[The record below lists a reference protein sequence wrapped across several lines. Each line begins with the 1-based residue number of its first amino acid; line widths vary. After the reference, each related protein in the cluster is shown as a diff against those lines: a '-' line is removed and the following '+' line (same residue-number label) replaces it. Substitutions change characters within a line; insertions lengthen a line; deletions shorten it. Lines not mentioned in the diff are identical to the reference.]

1 MTGAITSSWTLTFA
15 FCAALLA
22 LVSLAFGDLDGTE
35 DVVWVVILSTVL
47 ATGSV
52 LARRGGRGA

>member
-1 MTGAITSSWTLTFA
+1 MTRAVTQSWTLTFA

-22 LVSLAFGDLDGTE
+22 LVSLAFGDLDGAE
-35 DVVWVVILSTVL
+35 DVVWIVILSTIL

-52 LARRGGRGA
+52 LARRR

>member
-1 MTGAITSSWTLTFA
+1 MTRAITSSWTLTFA

-22 LVSLAFGDLDGTE
+22 LVSFAFGDLDGTE
-35 DVVWVVILSTVL
+35 DVVWIVILSTIL

-52 LARRGGRGA
+52 LARRR

>member
-1 MTGAITSSWTLTFA
+1 MMRTITGSWTLTFA

-22 LVSLAFGDLDGTE
+22 LVSLVFGDLDGVE
-35 DVVWVVILSTVL
+35 DVVWIVILSTIL

-52 LARRGGRGA
+52 LVRRR